1 MEKLLDLVQK
11 LRESIVPTAEIK
23 SISKKE
29 LLSFIEDADILKKM
43 SIFHEKKQSKA
54 LKSIVHEAEEE
65 SVVPDLTTIRKW
77 PVSKLRKL
85 LRSFHR
91 DIGLGK
97 GIKHS
102 KMSVSKL
109 RSFVSRNRYQEMLY
123 GDDDMPFLGED
134 ADEEIKKKSSKKKE
148 PKEKERK
155 EGKEIKS
162 GSGSVVNVYTAPQ
175 TKSDKDCACEM
186 PNILEEHDASGIIMS
201 LAPELYRTLLSKS
214 YILDLCNL
222 NRMRREHEVCA
233 VACDPKAYNRWACC
247 ERPCGYGYG
256 IGGVGGYGRAG
267 APISGLGEGG
277 FGAAGVTPFGLAVVE
292 AYFQEV

>member
-11 LRESIVPTAEIK
+11 LRESVVPTAEIK

-65 SVVPDLTTIRKW
+65 SVVPDLATIRKW

-97 GIKHS
+97 RTKHS

-123 GDDDMPFLGED
+123 GDDDMPFLGEEASED
-134 ADEEIKKKSSKKKE
+134 NETKHKDKKNKTKKKE
-148 PKEKERK
+148 PKEVTSKT
-155 EGKEIKS
+155 
-162 GSGSVVNVYTAPQ
+162 GSVVNVYTAPQ
-175 TKSDKDCACEM
+175 PQTKSEKDCACEM
-186 PNILEEHDASGIIMS
+186 PNILEELDASGIIMS

-247 ERPCGYGYG
+247 ERPCGYGLWNWWNRW
-256 IGGVGGYGRAG
+256 IRN
-267 APISGLGEGG
+267 SRCSDSR
-277 FGAAGVTPFGLAVVE
+277 FG
-292 AYFQEV
+292 

>member
-1 MEKLLDLVQK
+1 MRK
-11 LRESIVPTAEIK
+11 LRRKVPK
-23 SISKKE
+23 RRN
-29 LLSFIEDADILKKM
+29 
-43 SIFHEKKQSKA
+43 
-54 LKSIVHEAEEE
+54 
-65 SVVPDLTTIRKW
+65 PRKD
-77 PVSKLRKL
+77 V
-85 LRSFHR
+85 
-91 DIGLGK
+91 
-97 GIKHS
+97 
-102 KMSVSKL
+102 
-109 RSFVSRNRYQEMLY
+109 
-123 GDDDMPFLGED
+123 
-134 ADEEIKKKSSKKKE
+134 
-148 PKEKERK
+148 
-155 EGKEIKS
+155 KS

-256 IGGVGGYGRAG
+256 IGGVGGYGTAG

-277 FGAAGVTPFGLAVVE
+277 FGAAGVTAEAEGVV
-292 AYFQEV
+292 